1 MKWLIPAATLLL
13 SVESNASL
21 SSSHACFAPNARPPM
36 KQKHSSTFQIMEPSE
51 KSVNVIN
58 RDNTSLSM
66 GIRSMLGLGKN
77 TKENDDGEKSENP
90 QDIKKA
96 LEAIKADLEAVE
108 EEESKKPK
116 RKGISIMGRTSST
129 NDSKKKSNSL
139 LNRKKDDE
147 ASEKDRPSG
156 DGSYGETV
164 RDRINRVKQGQMTE
178 EEKAAFLN
186 AALTS
191 SPKGTPMNPPK
202 KSESSKAPPK
212 NLPQEALWNTI
223 GKTSSSKRDEKG
235 GGSAYSRL
243 PDKDDEAKREY
254 LEMITNPDRFRS
266 YAAMGGRRSSSA
278 SANSVASSTSS
289 PSVEEK
295 NEVVDNLGMLD
306 VPIGTEADADMAAKL
321 EAAAHA
327 KEIKDA
333 EARAKKVEE
342 DRIFEEKRREDQRKR
357 IQEIRKEA
365 EAKLAAERAEQEKLL
380 NSEREKREAEK
391 KRLVDM
397 QASQDEYWKKKL
409 EEEKERKERTMSVQE
424 RARLAEEREQ
434 EKAAKLA
441 AAARKAAK
449 QAEIEMLRKEEAARE
464 DPHEAHIL
472 EEVSVA

>member
-1 MKWLIPAATLLL
+1 M
-13 SVESNASL
+13 
-21 SSSHACFAPNARPPM
+21 
-36 KQKHSSTFQIMEPSE
+36 
-51 KSVNVIN
+51 N

-66 GIRSMLGLGKN
+66 GIRSMLGLGKK
-77 TKENDDGEKSENP
+77 TKEDDDKEKSENP

-147 ASEKDRPSG
+147 ASEKVRPSS

-191 SPKGTPMNPPK
+191 SPKGTPMKPQK
-202 KSESSKAPPK
+202 KSESSKATPK
-212 NLPQEALWNTI
+212 NPNLPQEALWNTI

-254 LEMITNPDRFRS
+254 LEMITNPDRFKS
-266 YAAMGGRRSSSA
+266 YAAMGGRRASSA
-278 SANSVASSTSS
+278 SANSVASSTNT

-306 VPIGTEADADMAAKL
+306 APIGTEIDADMAAKL

-333 EARAKKVEE
+333 EARAKKEE
-342 DRIFEEKRREDQRKR
+342 EERIFEEKRREDQRKR

-391 KRLVDM
+391 KRLEDM
-397 QASQDEYWKKKL
+397 QAAQDEYWKKKL
-409 EEEKERKERTMSVQE
+409 EEEKERKERAMSVQE
-424 RARLAEEREQ
+424 KARLAEQRKQ
-434 EKAAKLA
+434 EKTAELA

-449 QAEIEMLRKEEAARE
+449 QAEIEMLREEEAARE

-472 EEVSVA
+472 EEVSFA